1 MFEENE
7 KEQLLYYERNK
18 ESEKCQKVWESIIC
32 KGLGYSKEEIR
43 RDVERSRREK
53 ERLLSILYGS
63 VFTGPKYLLY
73 SKKWRGKTLNEI
85 INEDREKN
93 LNKNNFKN
101 MDLDSTYFCELSF
114 GYMDTAEEND
124 DKNKK
129 EITKQMEKKN
139 DKVPNI
145 RKGGNTNNSQNKRKT
160 YHGEKNAN
168 TTNKDLDEFYSKLNY
183 LEKRSYKNRYRNDNN
198 NKKNN
203 NNNNNNS
210 NSNNNYYYYYSNGRS
225 SYTNELSNEKNKYN
239 EENSDEGNV
248 IKYKYLPTGVF
259 YSRVSKSFIA
269 NWIDDK
275 TKKQVKIPYK
285 ISEYGIEKCMILAI
299 LSRNLRLSNL
309 SNVLK
314 YYDELTDSQKE
325 QMLHAIR
332 TTQKSEKLFE
342 DIINRNGNKKNEN
355 NIINNY
361 SNIHNDT
368 SINNNNNNNNNNIG
382 NTIGTQHKNKN
393 KQNANDQ
400 KNIPMKKK
408 LIEKKK
414 VKQSYVNEEKLPT
427 GVYFY
432 QGSYVANW
440 WETNQKKQFKVPFKI
455 SEYGIARAKNL
466 AIISRLIRSSSI
478 PDINLILT
486 QMENDHNLSDMDYTA
501 ISELAYKY
509 IENMAKKE

>member
-7 KEQLLYYERNK
+7 NEELMYFERNK
-18 ESEKCQKVWESIIC
+18 ESEKCQKFWESVIC
-32 KGLGYSKEEIR
+32 KGLGYTKEEIR

-93 LNKNNFKN
+93 LNKNNFRN
-101 MDLDSTYFCELSF
+101 IDLDNTYFCELSF
-114 GYMDTAEEND
+114 GYMDTVEEND
-124 DKNKK
+124 DKNKNQITN
-129 EITKQMEKKN
+129 EIEKKN
-139 DKVPNI
+139 DKTHNI
-145 RKGGNTNNSQNKRKT
+145 KKGGNTNTTQNKRKT
-160 YHGEKNAN
+160 QNGEKNTN
-168 TTNKDLDEFYSKLNY
+168 TTNKELDEFYSKLNY
-183 LEKRSYKNRYRNDNN
+183 LEKRSYKNRYRNENN
-198 NKKNN
+198 TNKNN
-203 NNNNNNS
+203 NNNNNNNI
-210 NSNNNYYYYYSNGRS
+210 NSSNGRS
-225 SYTNELSNEKNKYN
+225 SYSNQLSNDKYN
-239 EENSDEGNV
+239 EENSDDGKV

-275 TKKQVKIPYK
+275 TKKQIKIPYK

-314 YYDELTDSQKE
+314 CYDHLTDSQKE

-342 DIINRNGNKKNEN
+342 DIINMNGNKKNEN
-355 NIINNY
+355 NIINND
-361 SNIHNDT
+361 NNMNNNT
-368 SINNNNNNNNNNIG
+368 SMNNNNNNNNNNSYVG
-382 NTIGTQHKNKN
+382 NTNIFQYKHKN
-393 KQNANDQ
+393 KQNTNEH
-400 KNIPMKKK
+400 KNTPIKKT

-414 VKQSYVNEEKLPT
+414 VKQTYVNEEKLPT

-455 SEYGIARAKNL
+455 SEYGIVRAKNL
-466 AIISRLIRSSSI
+466 AIISRLIRSSSV

-486 QMENDHNLSDMDYTA
+486 QMENDHNLNDMDYTA
-501 ISELAYKY
+501 IAELAYKY
-509 IENMAKKE
+509 IENMARKQ

>member
-203 NNNNNNS
+203 NNNNNNNNS

-332 TTQKSEKLFE
+332 TTQK
-342 DIINRNGNKKNEN
+342 R
-355 NIINNY
+355 
-361 SNIHNDT
+361 
-368 SINNNNNNNNNNIG
+368 